1 MYAVVQKNENEQYT
15 MSGQLDRELT
25 AATQRY
31 AELLRL
37 FLKDMHGSPEDLV
50 LRLMPQL
57 VRINEEGV
65 MPLDANAQM
74 IEEAKQN
81 HAQEKERQDG
91 LIADLKRVLKDGFPK
106 DEDRLQVLKLLA
118 QET

>member
-91 LIADLKRVLKDGFPK
+91 LIADLSPCL
-106 DEDRLQVLKLLA
+106 
-118 QET
+118 TTI